1 MTDMSSA
8 ETSPAYSRREVDKII
23 GENIHRLMWRAQE
36 NQTQVAP
43 SLGMSQSALSNKL
56 RGKRPWFAS
65 EIEALAER
73 YRVTPGSLFKE
84 LPHLDS
90 NQEPI
95 GSQPEPLGEL
105 VDIRHARRLKGI
117 READQTPSESAT
129 VTPIAGRR

>member
-1 MTDMSSA
+1 MTD
-8 ETSPAYSRREVDKII
+8 
-23 GENIHRLMWRAQE
+23 
-36 NQTQVAP
+36 
-43 SLGMSQSALSNKL
+43 
-56 RGKRPWFAS
+56 
-65 EIEALAER
+65 ALAREDVDVDR
-73 YRVTPGSLFKE
+73 LVADNVRAELARE